1 MLNGTIP
8 PALFKQSGNIAVNFV
23 ASKTYVYIK
32 NDGSKE
38 CHGAGNLLE
47 FAGIRTEQLNR
58 ISTRNP
64 CNFTRVYR
72 GILQPIELQRPRLHW
87 VFRRIP
93 WPFKV
98 LERVELVDSVTRFHQ
113 TVLLT
118 TSPTHP
124 TPPPT
129 LDLPTPSFRGSK
141 STTSASPT
149 NSSTP
154 SSSTPSAAPRSST
167 RLSCSPKCPE
177 LHHPVVSH
185 EYGNGLA
192 IESASGIKKR
202 NHETMGT
209 TGQIQA
215 NLQIQTNLLL
225 LSSHV
230 SISPSP
236 TSSSPVASPASS
248 TYSKQ
253 SLMEAA
259 TAISEG
265 KSEAAAEILARMITT
280 QVPDPRPNSEQRL
293 LEFLGLAL
301 KSRVGPIDKFA
312 AGKRAFWAGA

>member
-1 MLNGTIP
+1 MIHDVIRYIQVFENHDASAGASMSHSHSQIMTLP
-8 PALFKQSGNIAVNFV
+8 SRVALSP
-23 ASKTYVYIK
+23 S
-32 NDGSKE
+32 S
-38 CHGAGNLLE
+38 LSLSR
-47 FAGIRTEQLNR
+47 RTTQN
-58 ISTRNP
+58 SV
-64 CNFTRVYR
+64 CDK
-72 GILQPIELQRPRLHW
+72 RLHAQSTQIERW
-87 VFRRIP
+87 REVLRGLGRRRP
-93 WPFKV
+93 EAETASAPEPAC
-98 LERVELVDSVTRFHQ
+98 LEMPAVRF
-113 TVLLT
+113 
-118 TSPTHP
+118 
-124 TPPPT
+124 
-129 LDLPTPSFRGSK
+129 
-141 STTSASPT
+141 
-149 NSSTP
+149 STP
-154 SSSTPSAAPRSST
+154 SSATTTTTTSPVTLAFSSSSPNAASPAAESQSTISSQVPERERS
-167 RLSCSPKCPE
+167 RLSRWLLFLPGAITFGLGTWQIIRGQEKIQISPRGD
-177 LHHPVVSH
+177 L
-185 EYGNGLA
+185 
-192 IESASGIKKR
+192 
-202 NHETMGT
+202 
-209 TGQIQA
+209 QIQA

>member
-118 TSPTHP
+118 TSPTQP

-192 IESASGIKKR
+192 IESASVGNRDYSPQLVVPSVLEFINRFEGGIEGIKKR

-209 TGQIQA
+209 TGQVAGSLMAHDQMA
-215 NLQIQTNLLL
+215 GPGSSSSLKENLQI
-225 LSSHV
+225 SR
-230 SISPSP
+230 
-236 TSSSPVASPASS
+236 
-248 TYSKQ
+248 SK
-253 SLMEAA
+253 
-259 TAISEG
+259 
-265 KSEAAAEILARMITT
+265 
-280 QVPDPRPNSEQRL
+280 
-293 LEFLGLAL
+293 
-301 KSRVGPIDKFA
+301 
-312 AGKRAFWAGA
+312 